1 MTSPRTAAIIV
12 AAGSGVRSRSAV
24 PKQYALLG
32 GKAVLAYSY
41 AALSA
46 HPAIERVVVVISAG
60 QEAALRDAVGD
71 VEYVIGGATRRLSVL
86 AGLEA
91 LSLPIRHPGLVPGAM
106 VPREP
111 QPMIANHGGPRHEA
125 GVTKQENVER
135 VLIHDAARP
144 FLSAS
149 VIDRLTAALD
159 QHEGAVPALPVAD
172 TLARGDAALG
182 ETVPRDGL
190 HRIQTPQAFRFSA
203 ALAAH
208 RGWSGDEP
216 TDDAQMVRA
225 AGGSVALVE
234 GDPMLE
240 KITHPAD
247 FAAAEARLAA
257 TLRTRTATGFDV
269 HRLEAGE
276 ELWLGAVLIPH
287 DKGLS
292 GHSDADVAL
301 HAITDALLGTI
312 AAGDIGT
319 HFPPSDP
326 QWRGADSAQFLQHA
340 ASLITARG
348 GIIDFID
355 LTLICE
361 APKIGPH
368 RTAMR
373 DRIATLL
380 QLSPDQVSIKA
391 TTTERLGFAG
401 RGEGIAA
408 QAAATVRVPE
418 TR

>member
-1 MTSPRTAAIIV
+1 MTSTKTAAIIV
-12 AAGSGVRSRSAV
+12 AAGTGVRSGSTV
-24 PKQYALLG
+24 PKQYARLG
-32 GKAVLAYSY
+32 GKAVLAHSY
-41 AALSA
+41 AALRN
-46 HPAIERVVVVISAG
+46 HPAIDRVIVVIGADQESA
-60 QEAALRDAVGD
+60 LYDAIGSAEHVT
-71 VEYVIGGATRRLSVL
+71 GGATRRMSVL

-91 LSLPIRHPGLVPGAM
+91 LASAPPA
-106 VPREP
+106 
-111 QPMIANHGGPRHEA
+111 
-125 GVTKQENVER
+125 R

-144 FLSAS
+144 FLSAA
-149 VIDRLTAALD
+149 VIDRLIAALD
-159 QHEGAVPALPVAD
+159 THDGAVPALPVAD
-172 TLARGDAALG
+172 TLARGESELG
-182 ETVPRDGL
+182 ETVARDAL
-190 HRIQTPQAFRFSA
+190 HRIQTPQAFHFA
-203 ALAAH
+203 TALAAH
-208 RGWSGDEP
+208 RGWTGDEP

-225 AGGSVALVE
+225 AGGRVALVE

-247 FAAAEARLAA
+247 FAAAEARLA
-257 TLRTRTATGFDV
+257 TTMRSRTATGFDV

-276 ELWLGAVLIPH
+276 ELWLGGVLIPH

-340 ASLITARG
+340 ASLIAARG

-368 RTAMR
+368 RVAMR
-373 DRIATLL
+373 DRIAELL
-380 QLSPDQVSIKA
+380 RLDADQVSIKA
-391 TTTERLGFAG
+391 TTTERLGFTG

-408 QAAATVRVPE
+408 QAAATVRVPGE
-418 TR
+418 R